1 MVKHGKR
8 YNNILEKIDIS
19 KLYNLED
26 SVALAKSTASA
37 GFDETVELHLKTNA
51 DPRQA
56 DQLVRGVVYYLMELV
71 RQLE

>member
-26 SVALAKSTASA
+26 SVALTKSTASFSFGIIA
-37 GFDETVELHLKTNA
+37 PIDGSSGITFMENQFQPEGRFIVC
-51 DPRQA
+51 
-56 DQLVRGVVYYLMELV
+56 VVCKGLP
-71 RQLE
+71 

>member
-37 GFDETVELHLKTNA
+37 GFDETVELHLRLTLGKLIN
-51 DPRQA
+51 
-56 DQLVRGVVYYLMELV
+56 
-71 RQLE
+71 